1 MTNAMKWK
9 NWFLYYLQ
17 LLFSSLTLPLGSR
30 FASGDNVGLKVGLN
44 VGDKAAHK
52 FDMRSSISC
61 VSVAWSH

>member
-44 VGDKAAHK
+44 VGDKVGE
-52 FDMRSSISC
+52 R
-61 VSVAWSH
+61 VGLSVGDKVGDSVG